1 MVMFEKRKQ
10 EYDTPMVEL
19 IETRV
24 EMGFQTSMSEEQMRS
39 SNMEGV
45 AGSANNYDN
54 ALFS

>member
-1 MVMFEKRKQ
+1 MVMVEKRKQ

-24 EMGFQTSMSEEQMRS
+24 EKGFQTSMSEEQMRS

-45 AGSANNYDN
+45 AGSGNNYDN

>member
-1 MVMFEKRKQ
+1 MVMVEKRKQ

-45 AGSANNYDN
+45 SDSGNNYGN

>member
-1 MVMFEKRKQ
+1 MVEKRKQ

-24 EMGFQTSMSEEQMRS
+24 EKGFQTSMSEEQMRS

-45 AGSANNYDN
+45 AGSGNNYDN